1 MIDKKKKRSISIR
14 YFISITDRN

>member
-1 MIDKKKKRSISIR
+1 MIDKKKKRSISRR